1 MDVQRSEKLRKLHK
15 PSATE
20 RGAAI
25 RSAFADDRLLAG
37 AAFSIPAAYMFS
49 VYVYKVWY
57 IVAVVSGLFVACA
70 LVVER
75 PSRDEL
81 KAFAFD
87 AIGIALYAGVMLL
100 SGMVEKTRV
109 STYWLFVDAIYPPV
123 FGIFYVVG
131 ARCRPESIIAGMRL
145 LLWAG
150 LAAFVLLWD
159 TGLIRQGYRAS
170 FVLPYVVP
178 FVVIA
183 LYAGRRL
190 AGMELGIVLTLL
202 VLGMSRTPL
211 MIGCIATGL
220 SLIAFAGSQR
230 AFLIRSLQAAAW
242 LAAVLVAAW
251 NINASQRAMLTTYVR
266 VTGHSVDLPPLPAQA
281 SKETLP
287 PSARTVRAGPS
298 PEAGPARAS
307 GEPERSGSR
316 TDALDRVRELEGLR
330 RPAPNTQNPVTI
342 RAEADLERQWISD
355 LSWKLLPS
363 AGVLGIGYGNFMLHY
378 AREHPDTN
386 VQSIHN
392 VYVAWLLE
400 GGYAGLAA
408 GLFMVG
414 WFFWWLSVGYRTSNT
429 DDQRRFLK
437 AIGISMVGVLTA
449 AILQQMHQAPML
461 YVTLGLGMGA
471 VRSIHRTAGL
481 KTIRSSGHLP
491 RSSINVHSSA
501 T

>member
-251 NINASQRAMLTTYVR
+251 TQSTCRRCPLRRRKRHSHPALGPFVLGHHQKQVPLGHRESRKGPGPELMYVSPGTQSTCR
-266 VTGHSVDLPPLPAQA
+266 RCPLRRRKRHSHHHQKQVPLGHRESR
-281 SKETLP
+281 K
-287 PSARTVRAGPS
+287 GPG
-298 PEAGPARAS
+298 PELMRSIAS
-307 GEPERSGSR
+307 GS
-316 TDALDRVRELEGLR
+316 
-330 RPAPNTQNPVTI
+330 
-342 RAEADLERQWISD
+342 
-355 LSWKLLPS
+355 
-363 AGVLGIGYGNFMLHY
+363 
-378 AREHPDTN
+378 
-386 VQSIHN
+386 
-392 VYVAWLLE
+392 
-400 GGYAGLAA
+400 
-408 GLFMVG
+408 
-414 WFFWWLSVGYRTSNT
+414 
-429 DDQRRFLK
+429 
-437 AIGISMVGVLTA
+437 
-449 AILQQMHQAPML
+449 
-461 YVTLGLGMGA
+461 
-471 VRSIHRTAGL
+471 
-481 KTIRSSGHLP
+481 
-491 RSSINVHSSA
+491 
-501 T
+501 

>member
-1 MDVQRSEKLRKLHK
+1 
-15 PSATE
+15 
-20 RGAAI
+20 
-25 RSAFADDRLLAG
+25 
-37 AAFSIPAAYMFS
+37 
-49 VYVYKVWY
+49 
-57 IVAVVSGLFVACA
+57 
-70 LVVER
+70 
-75 PSRDEL
+75 
-81 KAFAFD
+81 
-87 AIGIALYAGVMLL
+87 
-100 SGMVEKTRV
+100 
-109 STYWLFVDAIYPPV
+109 
-123 FGIFYVVG
+123 
-131 ARCRPESIIAGMRL
+131 
-145 LLWAG
+145 
-150 LAAFVLLWD
+150 
-159 TGLIRQGYRAS
+159 
-170 FVLPYVVP
+170 
-178 FVVIA
+178 
-183 LYAGRRL
+183 
-190 AGMELGIVLTLL
+190 
-202 VLGMSRTPL
+202 
-211 MIGCIATGL
+211 
-220 SLIAFAGSQR
+220 
-230 AFLIRSLQAAAW
+230 
-242 LAAVLVAAW
+242 
-251 NINASQRAMLTTYVR
+251 
-266 VTGHSVDLPPLPAQA
+266 
-281 SKETLP
+281 
-287 PSARTVRAGPS
+287 
-298 PEAGPARAS
+298 
-307 GEPERSGSR
+307 
-316 TDALDRVRELEGLR
+316 
-330 RPAPNTQNPVTI
+330 VTI